1 MLHVHRAE
9 RADTLATALAGV
21 LAIPLA
27 DPFTAEV
34 VAVPARGVERW
45 LTQHLSAHLGAHA
58 GDGIAANIA
67 FPSPADL
74 ADSVIA
80 AASGILAD
88 QDPWT
93 PARLTWTTLNAIDS
107 AVGQPWCTQLTAH
120 LDEQIEAHRS
130 GRRYA
135 TAALLTGLYRTYGA
149 DRPVMLRDW
158 AAGNDTDG
166 LGQPLPTDLAW
177 QAQLWREIRDQ
188 IGPSPAERLP
198 DVLARMTDQPS
209 LSDLPDRISLFGP
222 TRINTSQLEVM
233 SALAAHRDVHLWLH
247 HPSPALWDA
256 LTATPPPI
264 SPVRDPALP
273 DAVVNPLLASLG
285 RDVRELQQRLPA
297 GRADVRHP
305 AQAQPRTVLSALQNT
320 IRTNTPRPASTYPA
334 DSSVRI
340 YACHGPARQVEVL
353 REALLHTFTELPG
366 LQPRDVLIM
375 CPDIDT
381 YAPLIQAAFGRTGT
395 HPGHQLRARLAD
407 RSPSAANPLFDVVA
421 TLLQLAGGRLRA
433 SELLDLAAQ
442 PPVAARFGF
451 TPTDLTDLADWARG
465 SGIRWGIS
473 HADRA
478 RFDLPAIAAN
488 TAMAGLD
495 RLLLGVTAE
504 DGTRATLGNV
514 LPLPDIDS
522 SDIDL
527 TGRFAEFIDR
537 THTLLARFAGARP
550 VSEWARILR
559 DGLDLLTRIRSRDS
573 WQRAQLDRELGD
585 ATEHGASTVLR
596 LPDIRALLASRLAP
610 RPTRAN
616 FRTGELT
623 VSTLV
628 PMRSVPHRVIA
639 LLGMDD
645 GAFPRQT
652 HFDGDDILARTPCV
666 GERDPRH
673 EDRQLLLD
681 AVMAA
686 TDRLVVTYSGA
697 DPATGELRPP
707 AAPIADIL
715 DALATVTE
723 TSVEDRQP
731 LQPFDPRSFTE
742 PDPFS
747 HDTDAL
753 AGALALQS
761 PPAPVVLL
769 PAPLPPA
776 PGTDLV
782 ELAELSAF
790 LRNPYRGFLRQ
801 RLGITVGDDPEAM
814 SEEIPVEMSGLDSWQ
829 VGTRIMTGL
838 LTGSP
843 PWQVAGAETAR
854 GVLPPAEL
862 GRKAGNDAYARA
874 ARIASAVQT
883 FMTGPGGLVD
893 VHLNVG
899 DGRRLSGTVTGIHD
913 RTIVMPLYGRLRAQ
927 QRVEAWVQLLA
938 AAAQDPGVPW
948 RAVTIGWGGPQA
960 KPGPWRSIMTAPEDP
975 AGLLAQL
982 AALREAGL
990 TEPLPLPVEAAAAF
1004 TERAATGSR
1013 PEAARR
1019 AAEQKWQS
1027 TYDAPGEADDP
1038 ACVYLYGPNT
1048 TFETLWTQAATV
1060 FEAGWRGSAVGRFA
1074 ALALRVWEPLLAH
1087 ETMGPA

>member
-21 LAIPLA
+21 LATPLA
-27 DPFTAEV
+27 DPFSPEV
-34 VAVPARGVERW
+34 IAVPARGVERW
-45 LTQHLSAHLGAHA
+45 LTQHLSAYLGGNA
-58 GDGIAANIA
+58 GDGIAANLA
-67 FPSPADL
+67 FPSLADL

-80 AASGILAD
+80 AASGMTAAE
-88 QDPWT
+88 DPWA

-107 AVGQPWCTQLTAH
+107 AIGQPWCTQLTAH
-120 LDEQIEAHRS
+120 LDEQIEVHRS

-135 TAALLTGLYRTYGA
+135 TAALLTSLYRTYGA
-149 DRPVMLRDW
+149 DRPAMLRDW
-158 AAGNDTDG
+158 AAGNDTNG
-166 LGQPLPTDLAW
+166 LGQTLSADLAW

-188 IGPSPAERLP
+188 IGPNPAERLP
-198 DVLARMTDQPS
+198 DVLARLTDQPG
-209 LSDLPDRISLFGP
+209 LSDLPDRMSVFGP
-222 TRINTSQLEVM
+222 TRVNTSQLEVL

-256 LTATPPPI
+256 LTTTPPPVNA
-264 SPVRDPALP
+264 VRDPALP
-273 DAVVNPLLASLG
+273 DAVINPLLASLG

-297 GRADVRHP
+297 GRTDIHHP
-305 AQAQPRTVLSALQNT
+305 AQAQPRTVLSALQGT
-320 IRTNTPRPASTYPA
+320 IRSNTPRPASARPA

-395 HPGHQLRARLAD
+395 HPGHQLRVRLAD
-407 RSPSAANPLFDVVA
+407 RSPSAANPLFDVVT

-433 SELLDLAAQ
+433 SELLDFAAL

-451 TPTDLTDLADWARG
+451 TRTDLTDLADWARG
-465 SGIRWGIS
+465 SGIRWGIT

-478 RFDLPAIAAN
+478 RFDLPGIAAN
-488 TAMAGLD
+488 TATAGLD

-504 DGTRATLGNV
+504 DGTLATLGKV

-527 TGRFAEFIDR
+527 TGRFAEFMDR
-537 THTLLARFAGARP
+537 TQSLLARFTGARP
-550 VSEWARILR
+550 VTEWADILR
-559 DGLDLLTRIRSRDS
+559 DGLDLLIRTRTRDS
-573 WQRAQLDRELGD
+573 WQRAQLDRELGE
-585 ATEHGASTVLR
+585 ATEHGADTVLR
-596 LPDIRALLASRLAP
+596 LPDIRALLASRLAS

-645 GAFPRQT
+645 EAFPRQT
-652 HFDGDDILARTPCV
+652 HFDGDDILARTPCI

-697 DPATGELRPP
+697 DPATGQPRPP

-715 DALATVTE
+715 DALATVTD

-731 LQPFDPRSFTE
+731 LQPFDPRSFAE

-747 HDTDAL
+747 HDIDAL
-753 AGALALQS
+753 AGALALQAPS
-761 PPAPVVLL
+761 EPVVLL
-769 PAPLPPA
+769 PAPLPPS
-776 PGTDLV
+776 PVTDLV
-782 ELAELSAF
+782 EVAELAAF

-801 RLGITVGDDPEAM
+801 RLGITVDDDPEAL

-829 VGTRIMTGL
+829 VGTRVVTGL
-838 LTGSP
+838 LAGSQ

-862 GRKAGNDAYARA
+862 GRKAGNDVYARA
-874 ARIASAVQT
+874 VRIASAAQT
-883 FMTGPGGLVD
+883 FMTGPASLIDVNVD
-893 VHLNVG
+893 LG

-913 RTIVMPLYGRLRAQ
+913 RTIVVPLYGRLHAQ
-927 QRVEAWVQLLA
+927 QRVEAWIRLLA
-938 AAAQDPGVPW
+938 AARQDPSVPW
-948 RAVTIGWGGPQA
+948 RAVTIGWGGSQA
-960 KPGPWRSIMTAPEDP
+960 NPGPWRSILTAPEDP
-975 AGLLAQL
+975 ARLLAQL
-982 AALREAGL
+982 AALRELGL
-990 TEPLPLPVEAAAAF
+990 SEPLPLPVASAAAF

-1013 PEAARR
+1013 PEVARR
-1019 AAEQKWQS
+1019 AAEQQWQS

-1038 ACVYLYGPNT
+1038 ACVYLYGPDM
-1048 TFETLWTQAATV
+1048 TFETLWTQPATA
-1060 FEAGWRGSAVGRFA
+1060 FEAGWRGAAVGRFA
-1074 ALALRVWEPLLAH
+1074 ALALHVWEPLLAH